1 VPVVNEGEL
10 TFLEIVQATNRNS
23 ESLSKIQG
31 IAQWHGDRWHETP
44 TRPLTDLNLLPSP
57 YVMDLVPHGGP
68 GVLQTDRGCPYT
80 CSFCEWNTMESPRRV
95 RTAEHPAGEF
105 QAMAHAQVTG
115 ALLVDAG
122 LNLNGRDFDQLE
134 IAAER
139 IGFFII
145 EN

>member
-1 VPVVNEGEL
+1 
-10 TFLEIVQATNRNS
+10 
-23 ESLSKIQG
+23 
-31 IAQWHGDRWHETP
+31 
-44 TRPLTDLNLLPSP
+44 
-57 YVMDLVPHGGP
+57 
-68 GVLQTDRGCPYT
+68 
-80 CSFCEWNTMESPRRV
+80 
-95 RTAEHPAGEF
+95 
-105 QAMAHAQVTG
+105 MAHAQVTG